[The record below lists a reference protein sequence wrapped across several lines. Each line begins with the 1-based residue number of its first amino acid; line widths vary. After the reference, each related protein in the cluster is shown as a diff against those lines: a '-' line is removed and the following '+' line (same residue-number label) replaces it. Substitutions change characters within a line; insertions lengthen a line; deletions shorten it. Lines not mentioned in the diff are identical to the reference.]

1 MIPILLSVLLGAV
14 APEAGITRLSVA
26 PASDR
31 TEVLIRVDG
40 NVSVKDFAL
49 VKPHRVVLDITGAKQ
64 GLALEFSDIQRGGV
78 AGLRVS
84 QYQRDVVRVVV
95 DLSQRVNYHVE
106 QQDGQIVVSFP
117 NPQGSFEAWSSSLSA
132 RGMKLNSKASS
143 PAPELLGEKA
153 APEPARAA
161 APAPVREPATEPAVF
176 KSSAAR
182 QQRPQPR
189 VTVSFDN
196 EPIMNVLL
204 TFSEFAN
211 RSIVAHPTV
220 RATTVTADV
229 KDQPWDVAL
238 EAILS
243 AHGMSAHE
251 NNSGIIIV
259 EPLTNI
265 LQRQQTEPPETRAFY
280 IKYASADTL
289 VQAIQPLLTP
299 GTGKATVNPNANA
312 LLITDTRSALE
323 RITPI
328 IDQMDVRTP
337 QITIAAKIIFIDR
350 TQLEELGFVYDL
362 KDSRGS
368 QLNSVVQGWNDL
380 NGNGVFDSGE
390 ESDQNLISLG
400 GNSVAALANANYRVA
415 SPALELVSTLL
426 LGRHSLITFI
436 DALQSVQLTDI
447 QAAPSITVMDHREA
461 RIQVGERTPV
471 RTIDAGAATGGTAI
485 ATVRTEQTGIILRVT
500 PHIVGNTQVMLE
512 LHAERSNIAAAPS
525 DLGFTFQTQE
535 AQTQVLVEDGETAVI
550 GGLTIIEKT
559 ESRAGIPILMNIPMI
574 GALFRQ
580 TLERENKRDLLIMV
594 TPHIVREGM

>member
-14 APEAGITRLSVA
+14 APEAGITGLSVA

-40 NVSVKDFAL
+40 NVNVKNFAL
-49 VKPHRVVLDITGAKQ
+49 TNPHRVVIDITGAQQ
-64 GLALEFSDIQRGGV
+64 GLGLEFSDIRRGGV

-95 DLSQRVNYHVE
+95 DLTQRVNYKVE
-106 QQDGQIVVSFP
+106 QQDGEIVVSFP
-117 NPQGSFEAWSSSLSA
+117 NPDGSFEAWNSSLSA
-132 RGMKLNSKASS
+132 RGMKLNTKASE
-143 PAPELLGEKA
+143 PAHERA
-153 APEPARAA
+153 APEPVRER
-161 APAPVREPATEPAVF
+161 APAPQPVRA
-176 KSSAAR
+176 SAPGPFSNSAEAR

-238 EAILS
+238 DAILS

-251 NNSGIIIV
+251 NESGIIIV

-289 VQAIQPLLTP
+289 VGAIQPLLTP
-299 GTGKATVNPNANA
+299 STGKATVNPNANA

-323 RITPI
+323 RIAPI
-328 IDQMDVRTP
+328 IEQMDVRTP

-350 TQLEELGFVYDL
+350 TELEELGFVYDL
-362 KDSRGS
+362 KDSQGS
-368 QLNSVVQGWNDL
+368 QLNTVVQGWNDV
-380 NGNGVFDSGE
+380 NGNGVFESGE
-390 ESDQNLISLG
+390 ETNQNLIALG

-415 SPALELVSTLL
+415 APALEIVSTLL

-471 RTIDAGAATGGTAI
+471 RTIDAGAATGGTAV

-500 PHIVGNTQVMLE
+500 PHIVGNSQVMLE

-559 ESRAGIPILMNIPMI
+559 ESRAGIPILMNIPVI

>member
-14 APEAGITRLSVA
+14 APEGGITALSVA

-40 NVSVKDFAL
+40 DVSVKDFAL
-49 VKPHRVVLDITGAKQ
+49 AKPHRVVLDITGARQ
-64 GLALEFSDIQRGGV
+64 GLSLEFSDIQRGGV
-78 AGLRVS
+78 EGLRVS
-84 QYQRDVVRVVV
+84 QYQRGVVRVVV
-95 DLSQRVNYHVE
+95 DLTQRVHYRVDQE
-106 QQDGQIVVSFP
+106 DGAIVVSFP
-117 NPQGSFEAWSSSLSA
+117 NPQGEFETWESSLSA
-132 RGMKLNSKASS
+132 RGMKLNTKAS
-143 PAPELLGEKA
+143 ET
-153 APEPARAA
+153 
-161 APAPVREPATEPAVF
+161 APAPA
-176 KSSAAR
+176 AAR
-182 QQRPQPR
+182 ERAPTPAPAAASADFRPSTAKQQRPQPR

-251 NNSGIIIV
+251 NSSGIIIV

-289 VQAIQPLLTP
+289 VQAIQPLLTQ

-368 QLNSVVQGWNDL
+368 QLNSVVQGWNDS

-415 SPALELVSTLL
+415 APALELVSTLL

-559 ESRAGIPILMNIPMI
+559 ESRAGIPILMNIPVV